1 MGISTTKNSII
12 PSIKRGVRG
21 FVTCPICNQKF
32 KIQIDDDKLDNF
44 LNKNDESNLS
54 LFSHIHL
61 HGNPIHAIICYID
74 KDLRVRN
81 VYSIKSIEL
90 LRNDSNIKD

>member
-12 PSIKRGVRG
+12 PSIKRNIQG

-44 LNKNDESNLS
+44 LNTNEESNLS
-54 LFSHIHL
+54 LLSHIHL

-81 VYSIKSIEL
+81 VYSIKSIEI
-90 LRNDSNIKD
+90 LRNNSNIKD